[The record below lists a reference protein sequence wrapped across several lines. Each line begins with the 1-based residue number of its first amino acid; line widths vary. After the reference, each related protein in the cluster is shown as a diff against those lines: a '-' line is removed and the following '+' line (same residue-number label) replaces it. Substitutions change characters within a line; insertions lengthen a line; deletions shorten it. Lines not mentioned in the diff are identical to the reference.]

1 MLSLVNLTKYLPR
14 RELVQLSLYERNN
27 EAETVRNRRESQSP
41 AAGLL
46 CSGVQQPEDQELI

>member
-1 MLSLVNLTKYLPR
+1 MVSLVNLTKYLPR

-27 EAETVRNRRESQSP
+27 EAETVRNRRESRSP

-46 CSGVQQPEDQELI
+46 SSGVQQPEDQELI